1 MLIVKKEN
9 EKMNNEK
16 FRKAAKRVA
25 KVAAG
30 ASATVE
36 VMMMNAMM
44 AMAVNID
51 TDYSL
56 SQNIGDTNPEQLI
69 IGLAMWIARLIGT
82 GMLIWGIYGYVTA
95 RKDGE
100 AESMNGALGK
110 LISGL
115 VLICMPSVL
124 KGLKILS

>member
-16 FRKAAKRVA
+16 FRKVAKRVA

-51 TDYSL
+51 TGYSL

-124 KGLKILS
+124 KGLKILA

>member
-1 MLIVKKEN
+1 
-9 EKMNNEK
+9 MNNEK
-16 FRKAAKRVA
+16 FRKVAKRVA

-51 TDYSL
+51 TGYSL

>member
-1 MLIVKKEN
+1 MIK
-9 EKMNNEK
+9 NNITK
-16 FRKAAKRVA
+16 KAAKCA
-25 KVAAG
+25 
-30 ASATVE
+30 ATVS
-36 VMMMNAMM
+36 MAAQMLMMNAMY
-44 AMAVNID
+44 AYADLQID
-51 TDYSL
+51 TSKEL
-56 SQNIGDTNPEQLI
+56 SPAIGDTNPEQLI
-69 IGLAMWIARLIGT
+69 IGLALWISRLIGT

-124 KGLKILS
+124 KGLHILA